1 MDTAVMVDTSESES
15 VFKPALL
22 LMSGR
27 TLAFAA
33 TFFIPVVLARIFDPA
48 EFGTYKQL
56 FLVHSTIYYIA
67 QLGMASSLYY
77 FLPRAPR
84 EAGRYVANSMW
95 FLGMAGLAAFGLV
108 AMAAPKIAQWMSN
121 KALTAYLPWIGLY
134 LLLMMLSTAL
144 EIVLI
149 SRSRYF
155 WASASYAISDLAR
168 AAAFILPVLVFR
180 QLRWLLWGAVA
191 VAFVRVVVTLF
202 YFRREFRSTFTPDRR
217 LLKSQLGYAL
227 PFAAAVLLETL
238 QASFPQ
244 YAVSYLFDPATFAIF
259 AVGCLQIPLVDFAAS
274 PTSDVMMVKM
284 QERLAEG
291 RKHAVLK
298 IWHDTTWKLALLFF
312 PLFAFCIVAAR
323 QIIVFLFTAKYVASV
338 PIFMAWSTVILFTTF
353 QVDGVM
359 RVFAQ
364 TWFLLALNMMRLV
377 IIVGLI
383 KWSLSQFHLVGP
395 VLVIVLATSVSKTAA
410 LARMKTLLAISTA
423 ELLPW
428 RSLAALLGAAAGA
441 SAVALAV
448 KSQIHVSTAPLLS
461 ATAAAF
467 ALTYAALVWRFD
479 LLQEDEKLAIAGWVR
494 KAKLTIART
503 LDFGKGIA

>member
-1 MDTAVMVDTSESES
+1 MGTAVLVHTPENES
-15 VFKPALL
+15 VVKPALL

-48 EFGTYKQL
+48 QFGTYKQL
-56 FLVHSTIYYIA
+56 FLVHSTLYSIA

-77 FLPRAPR
+77 FLPRAPQ

-95 FLGMAGLAAFGLV
+95 FLGTAGLAAFGLV
-108 AMAAPKIAQWMSN
+108 IMTSPKLAQWMSN
-121 KALTAYLPWIGLY
+121 TALAAYVPWIGLY
-134 LLLMMLSTAL
+134 LFLMMLSTAL

-155 WASASYAISDLAR
+155 WASASYAISDLSR

-180 QLRWLLWGAVA
+180 QLRWLLWGAIA
-191 VAFVRVVVTLF
+191 VAFVRVLVTLV
-202 YFRREFRSTFTPDRR
+202 YFRREFRGTFTPDRL
-217 LLKSQLGYAL
+217 LLKSQLAYAL
-227 PFAAAVLLETL
+227 PFAAAVLVETL
-238 QASFPQ
+238 QASLPQ

-259 AVGCLQIPLVDFAAS
+259 AVGCLQIPLVDFAAA

-291 RKHAVLK
+291 RKLAVLK

-312 PLFAFCIVAAR
+312 PLFAFCMVAAR
-323 QIIVFLFTAKYVASV
+323 EIIVFLFTARYAASA

-364 TWFLLALNMMRLV
+364 TWFLLGLNIMRLA
-377 IIVGLI
+377 IIGGLI
-383 KWSLSQFHLVGP
+383 QWSLAEFHLVGP
-395 VLVIVLATSVSKTAA
+395 VLAIILATLVFKAAA
-410 LARMKTLLAISTA
+410 LARMKTLLEISTA
-423 ELLPW
+423 SLLPW
-428 RSLAALLGAAAGA
+428 RSLAALLCTVAGAAAA
-441 SAVALAV
+441 ALAV
-448 KSQIHVSTAPLLS
+448 KSQIHVSTVPLLM

-479 LLQEDEKLAIAGWVR
+479 LLQEDEKLALTGWIS
-494 KAKLTIART
+494 KTTLTIART
-503 LDFGKGIA
+503 LGFRKGMA